1 MKLSSFILV
10 ALLTAATPVHAWT
23 WGEEQQL
30 DFSSLD
36 AMKKSVENIT
46 ANMTDSEKEEFGKAL
61 LWTLTEK
68 NPSTASLK
76 PGIPRVMAAAELG
89 DKFFEGMDV
98 WMSGVTAD
106 DVKAKATGRSKPE
119 SKPEPEAEEGAKA
132 LQSGQECLN
141 AKIVVSNFQFES
153 NTMSFDI
160 TNNLPFA
167 ISAVQFEYT
176 IKQTDRSIAIHKD
189 SETFSVSGGVEPQ
202 ETRNLSY
209 YYFGP
214 MGEKEKLS
222 VEASIVNAFDAEE
235 MPLLDTNTIYI
246 GKPQASQEGIS
257 AQKCPS

>member
-10 ALLTAATPVHAWT
+10 ALLTATTPVHAWT
-23 WGEEQQL
+23 WGEEQHL

-36 AMKKSVENIT
+36 AMKKSVEDIT
-46 ANMTDSEKEEFGKAL
+46 ANMTDSEKEDFGKAL

-76 PGIPRVMAAAELG
+76 PGLPRVMAAAELG

-106 DVKAKATGRSKPE
+106 DVKAKAKGHSETE
-119 SKPEPEAEEGAKA
+119 SKPEPEEGAEA
-132 LQSGQECLN
+132 LQAGQECLN
-141 AKIVVSNFQFES
+141 ANIVVSNFHFES
-153 NTMSFDI
+153 NMMSFDI

-176 IKQTDRSIAIHKD
+176 IKQTDRSVAIHKD

-222 VEASIVNAFDAEE
+222 VETSIVNAFDAEE
-235 MPLLDTNTIYI
+235 MPLLYTNTIYI

-257 AQKCPS
+257 AQKCPA